1 VRVWRGP
8 SQPCVTEEDGE
19 DEGGGGTCGGWLWLT
34 ALTGPMTG
42 GSDGLLETRHIGYT
56 LLRDISQYTPVL
68 SLAANPNPMP
78 KRGGGRRGASSRWSP
93 ASVILVRVADL
104 DHLARAIGA
113 AHGVETWHCKCRALV
128 CSATGATDM
137 CAE

>member
-78 KRGGGRRGASSRWSP
+78 KRGGGRRGASSIQQMVTCQRHP
-93 ASVILVRVADL
+93 GASSGPRSSRAR
-104 DHLARAIGA
+104 HWGGARGRNLALQ
-113 AHGVETWHCKCRALV
+113 V
-128 CSATGATDM
+128 
-137 CAE
+137 